1 MTPPFIHLDLTTA
14 LPEPP
19 ADSIL
24 SRTIHQDE
32 AAKVVL
38 FRFAPGQELSEHTAA
53 VPATVHILDGTG
65 ELVLGPERFTAQPGT
80 WAHMPPRLPHSVR
93 ADTPLTMLLIM
104 FHGASA

>member
-1 MTPPFIHLDLTTA
+1 MTTPYLQIDLATA

-32 AAKVVL
+32 RAKVMV

-53 VPATVHILDGTG
+53 VPAIVHILEGTG
-65 ELVLGPERFTAQPGT
+65 ELVLGTDRFTAQPGV
-80 WAHMPPRLPHSVR
+80 WAHMPARLPHSVR
-93 ADTPLTMLLIM
+93 ADTPLTMLLLM
-104 FHGASA
+104 FQGAPA